1 MTIQWKLE
9 MLCPDPQCSYDQW
22 IVMPSKTVAQ
32 KSDNT
37 RTFCVKNI
45 SSSVVDKYTESDNQR
60 YQMPNCLESPLK
72 LSKPKLKI
80 FESSLHNNIR
90 IPEDPY
96 APHAFTQ
103 SNATPQSKPEENCIT
118 QVKLE

>member
-1 MTIQWKLE
+1 MTIQWKLD

-37 RTFCVKNI
+37 KTIGVKHI
-45 SSSVVDKYTESDNQR
+45 SSSVVDKYTESDNHR

-80 FESSLHNNIR
+80 FESSLQNNIR

-103 SNATPQSKPEENCIT
+103 SIANPQAKPEENCLS

>member
-22 IVMPSKTVAQ
+22 IVMSKKTVAP
-32 KSDNT
+32 KSDNIKT
-37 RTFCVKNI
+37 IGVKHV
-45 SSSVVDKYTESDNQR
+45 SSLVVNKYTESDNQR
-60 YQMPNCLESPLK
+60 YQMPNFLESPLK

-103 SNATPQSKPEENCIT
+103 SIDTHQSKPEENCIT